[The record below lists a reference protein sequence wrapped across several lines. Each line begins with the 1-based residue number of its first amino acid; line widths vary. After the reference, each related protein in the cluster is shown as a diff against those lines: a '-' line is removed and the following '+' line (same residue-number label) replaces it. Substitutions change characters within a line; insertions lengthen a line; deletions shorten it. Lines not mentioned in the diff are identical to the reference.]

1 MNFTVTKTFRASK
14 DLPPIV
20 TGLIFLIALPFI
32 ILIILGG
39 LIWLLLLQVKRL
51 FFKKSSLDHLS
62 ISQLK
67 ETVYLINRQN
77 IKIELIEDNNDDEYN
92 KIVDLWC
99 DQVYDEDVFIYRAT
113 TEPVVQGLTN
123 EFITSFIKET
133 DTGAFIQILNKDKTQ
148 QEQVIDTTLSFLNY
162 ADLTV
167 KNIENIGPYFL
178 YIDKQKPDL
187 ISGFNRDSNIELS
200 VTQKNG
206 M

>member
-20 TGLIFLIALPFI
+20 TGLILIALPFI

-133 DTGAFIQILNKDKTQ
+133 DTGAFVQILNKDKTQ

-187 ISGFNRDSNIELS
+187 ISGFNRDGNIELS
-200 VTQKNG
+200 VTKKNG